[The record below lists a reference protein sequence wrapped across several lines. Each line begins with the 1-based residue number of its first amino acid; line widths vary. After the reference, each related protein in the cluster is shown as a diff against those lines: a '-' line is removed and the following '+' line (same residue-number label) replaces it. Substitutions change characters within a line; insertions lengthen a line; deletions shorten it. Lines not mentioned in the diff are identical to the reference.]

1 VITAII
7 SDFGGV
13 LTTPLEG
20 AFRGYQEKTGIPL
33 GELGP
38 AIVTIGETIGENPL
52 FALETGRLTEAEF
65 ERLLGDQLSAQIGQ
79 QIVVSGFGE
88 HFFSH
93 LQINPPMIE
102 LMRELR
108 GRGLK
113 MGLLTNNVKEW
124 QPLWRPIWPIDELF
138 ETVVDSGF
146 VGYRKPGPEIYEI
159 TLREMNIEAGA
170 ALFIDDMELNCDAA
184 RALGMQAVQFRDND
198 QAIAEI
204 EAALSAARS

>member
-1 VITAII
+1 VITAVI

-13 LTTPLEG
+13 LTTPLKG
-20 AFRGYQEKTGIPL
+20 AFRGYQDKSGIPL

-38 AIVTIGETIGENPL
+38 AIVSIGETIGENPL
-52 FALETGRLTEAEF
+52 FALETGRLSEVEF
-65 ERLLGDQLSAQIGQ
+65 ERLLGDQLSAQIGEK
-79 QIVVSGFGE
+79 IVVRGFGE

-93 LQINPPMIE
+93 LKFNEPMIE

-108 GRGLK
+108 RRGLK

-146 VGYRKPGPEIYEI
+146 VGYRKPAPEIYAI
-159 TLREMNIEAGA
+159 TLQEMGIEASE
-170 ALFIDDMELNCDAA
+170 ALFIDDMELNCEAA
-184 RALGMQAVQFRDND
+184 RAAGMQAVQFRDND

-204 EAALSAARS
+204 EAALG

>member
-1 VITAII
+1 MITAII

-20 AFRGYQEKTGIPL
+20 AFRGYQDKSGIPL

-52 FALETGRLTEAEF
+52 FALETGRLSEAEF
-65 ERLLGDQLSAQIGQ
+65 ERLLGEQLSAQIGEK
-79 QIVVSGFGE
+79 IVVSGFGE

-93 LQINPPMIE
+93 LHVNQPMIE
-102 LMRELR
+102 LMRDLQR
-108 GRGLK
+108 RGLK
-113 MGLLTNNVKEW
+113 LGLLTNNVKEW
-124 QPLWRPIWPIDELF
+124 QPLWRPLWPIDELF

-146 VGYRKPGPEIYEI
+146 VGYRKPAPEIYEI
-159 TLREMNIEAGA
+159 TLQEMGLRASE

-184 RALGMQAVQFRDND
+184 RALGMQTVHFRDND
-198 QAIAEI
+198 QAITEI
-204 EAALSAARS
+204 EAVLSAQLS

>member
-1 VITAII
+1 MITAVI

-38 AIVTIGETIGENPL
+38 AIVTIGETLGENPL
-52 FALETGRLTEAEF
+52 YALETGRLSEAEF
-65 ERLLGDQLSAQIGQ
+65 ERLLGEQLSTQIGTK
-79 QIVVSGFGE
+79 IVVHGFGT

-93 LQINPPMIE
+93 LHVNEPMIE
-102 LMRELR
+102 LMRELKA
-108 GRGLK
+108 RGLK

-124 QPLWRPIWPIDELF
+124 QPLWRPLWPIDELF

-146 VGYRKPGPEIYEI
+146 VGYRKPSPEIYEI
-159 TLREMNIEAGA
+159 TLREMAIDAAA
-170 ALFIDDMELNCDAA
+170 ALFIDDMELNCEAA
-184 RALGMQAVQFRDND
+184 RALGMQAVRFQNND

-204 EAALSAARS
+204 EAALS